1 MNYISTFTNSL
12 TGAALDYAV
21 CTATGLLAAY
31 PMTKKSFLRK
41 WQDGKVPA
49 LHPSTLWGMGGS
61 IMGVENICAKPHISP
76 RDGKHFYACR
86 WNEAGDIGSFSS
98 IGSTQ
103 LIAAMRCYV
112 QSKLG
117 ATVDIPEELL

>member
-21 CTATGLLAAY
+21 CRAQY
-31 PMTKKSFLRK
+31 PKAVMSTTHVWLFTSNGEDNFLIER
-41 WQDGKVPA
+41 
-49 LHPSTLWGMGGS
+49 STDWAIAGP
-61 IMGVENICAKPHISP
+61 IMDCENIWPKPHISP
-76 RDGKHFYACR
+76 RDGKHFYACK
-86 WNEAGDIGSFSS
+86 WNGAGDVGSFPS
-98 IGSTQ
+98 IGKTP

-112 QSKLG
+112 NSKLG